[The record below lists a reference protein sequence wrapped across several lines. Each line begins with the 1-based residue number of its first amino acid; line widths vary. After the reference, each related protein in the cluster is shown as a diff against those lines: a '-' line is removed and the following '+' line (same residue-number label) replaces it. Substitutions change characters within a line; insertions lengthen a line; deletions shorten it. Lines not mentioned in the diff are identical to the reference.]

1 MKKRSLINYSI
12 ATIAILVISIISI
25 IIITFLGKFEYILSI
40 ISIAITC
47 ILGVTTY
54 KQVDTQL
61 RLDIMDKTPFINL
74 IMEECD
80 DDELLNMSKDGGLAY
95 NEIKLFVNKKYM
107 YAESYVGSI
116 TEALLKI
123 RLKNSSDV
131 NIRKIDISYKNMAS
145 ENYKKIENYRV
156 QKAIAKL
163 EGKGN
168 VEVLK
173 NLDKV
178 YNATPIFGVQ
188 SGKEFFIFVKI
199 PIKEQELRVSLKM
212 TVDTVNGYVFDEVI
226 DVLLFKVGLIKSK
239 GIIYLVAQD
248 NIKIESNKAETLL

>member
-12 ATIAILVISIISI
+12 AIIAILVISIISI
-25 IIITFLGKFEYILSI
+25 IIISFLGKFEYILSI

-74 IMEECD
+74 ITEECD
-80 DDELLNMSKDGGLAY
+80 DEPLNMSKNGGLAY

-107 YAESYVGSI
+107 YAESYVEST

-131 NIRKIDISYKNMAS
+131 NIRKIDISYKNMDS

-188 SGKEFFIFVKI
+188 SSKEFFVFVKI
-199 PIKEQELRVSLKM
+199 PIKEQELRVSLKL

-248 NIKIESNKAETLL
+248 NIKIESNKARTLL